1 MEHDKQNFL
10 SFWAIFC
17 YFCPNSPKNKKIKKR
32 QKPLEIS
39 SFYTFVPKIIVD
51 NVDNCCKWNYNP
63 LNLKLLFLQ
72 YQSNQNTLE
81 YLIKGGV
88 GINERPRLENSSKF
102 NKQGCVAINF

>member
-1 MEHDKQNFL
+1 MTNK
-10 SFWAIFC
+10 IFC
-17 YFCPNSPKNKKIKKR
+17 HFGLFFATFALTAQKIKKLKKDKNPWR
-32 QKPLEIS
+32 YHHFTHLYQKLLSIM
-39 SFYTFVPKIIVD
+39 TH
-51 NVDNCCKWNYNP
+51 CCKWNYNP